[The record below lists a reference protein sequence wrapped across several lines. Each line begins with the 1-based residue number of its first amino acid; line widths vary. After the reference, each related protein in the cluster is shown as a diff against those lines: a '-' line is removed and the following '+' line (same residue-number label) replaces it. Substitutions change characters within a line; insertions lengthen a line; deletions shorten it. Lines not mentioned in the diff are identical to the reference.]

1 MPILMHQM
9 RFSTNFKSP
18 FSDAQVEKM
27 EIREQE
33 RQREIILIWK
43 ALNKEKVMFYKPIVA
58 EKNINL
64 VQVL

>member
-27 EIREQE
+27 EIRE
-33 RQREIILIWK
+33 RQSEIILIWK

>member
-27 EIREQE
+27 EIRE
-33 RQREIILIWK
+33 RQSEIILIWK
-43 ALNKEKVMFYKPIVA
+43 ALNKEKVMFY
-58 EKNINL
+58 N
-64 VQVL
+64 